1 MADEVEEIMARA
13 LWEDWRTCKTAT
25 EAARDTSWEMILEGA
40 ASRPKIADI
49 RDDGYS
55 QARAAI
61 AALHAHGYEIKKR
74 DPDMMVIKEIETKYT
89 VES

>member
-1 MADEVEEIMARA
+1 MDDEVEEIMARA
-13 LWEDWRTCKTAT
+13 MCFD
-25 EAARDTSWEMILEGA
+25 EANHCRQPGCEEARRCLAQSSETTD
-40 ASRPKIADI
+40 R
-49 RDDGYS
+49 
-55 QARAAI
+55 ARAVI